1 MTLGTYRTIL
11 LAVGD
16 VAVFWFSLVITLF
29 IRYGAEKFLDN
40 FAIHILPFGV
50 VFAVWILVFY
60 ITGLYEVRIIG
71 KSEQL
76 FKYLTY
82 ATLSGGI
89 IAIALFYFVPAFT
102 ITPRTNLILDIIV
115 TFAIML
121 CWRSL
126 FAYAGRSTDKMRVLL
141 VGSSPDID
149 ELARTIE
156 DYPYLG
162 YTIKARCPEVTPHI
176 LELVSKHHI
185 DIVVAS
191 KDNQT
196 NDTLLQTLY
205 EALHRG
211 IRFVDVSVFYE
222 MILGRIPVS
231 LISKVWF
238 LENIAETEKLFFET
252 SKRGM
257 DIFFAII
264 LGIPTIVLMPFVALA
279 IRLDSRGPIFIR
291 QQRVGRMGKAFTLL
305 KYRTML
311 ALNPDGSAETHGAE
325 WSQEGDVRITAVGK
339 ILRSTRIDELPQAW
353 NILRGELSFIGPRPE
368 RPEFVGNLRKNI
380 PYYDMRHLIRPG
392 LSGWAQIN
400 PPYYYAS
407 HDDTILKLQYD
418 LYYIKNR
425 DLGLDLSIALKTLM
439 VMLSRQGR

>member
-11 LAVGD
+11 LAIGD
-16 VAVFWFSLVITLF
+16 VAVFWASLVITLF
-29 IRYGAEKFLDN
+29 LRYGADRFNGN

-60 ITGLYEVRIIG
+60 IIGLYEVRIIG
-71 KSEQL
+71 KPEQL

-102 ITPRTNLILDIIV
+102 ITPRINLILDIII
-115 TFAIML
+115 TFALML
-121 CWRSL
+121 GWRSL
-126 FAYAGRSTDKMRVLL
+126 FAFAGRSTDKIRVLL

-156 DYPYLG
+156 DYPHLG
-162 YTIKARCPEVTPHI
+162 YIIKARCPEVTPHI
-176 LELVSKHHI
+176 LNLVSEHQV

-191 KDNQT
+191 KENQT
-196 NDTLLQTLY
+196 NDTLLQALY
-205 EALHRG
+205 EAIHRG

-238 LENIAETEKLFFET
+238 LENIAEAEKLFFEI
-252 SKRGM
+252 SKRAV
-257 DIFFAII
+257 DILFALI
-264 LGIPTIVLMPFVALA
+264 LVIPTTILMPFVAVA
-279 IRLDSRGPIFIR
+279 IRLNSQGPIFIR
-291 QQRVGRMGKAFTLL
+291 QKRIGRMGKSFTLL

-311 ALNPDGSAETHGAE
+311 ALSPDGSAETRGAE
-325 WSQEGDVRITAVGK
+325 WSQEGDKRITGIGK
-339 ILRSTRIDELPQAW
+339 ILRSTRIDELPQVW
-353 NILRGELSFIGPRPE
+353 NILRGDLSFIGPRPE
-368 RPEFVGNLRKNI
+368 RPEFVENLRKDI
-380 PYYDMRHLIRPG
+380 PYYDMRHLVRPG

>member
-11 LAVGD
+11 LAIGD
-16 VAVFWFSLVITLF
+16 VAVFWVSLVIALF
-29 IRYGAEKFLDN
+29 VRYGAAQFGDN
-40 FAIHILPFGV
+40 FILHILPFGFI
-50 VFAVWILVFY
+50 FAIWILIFY
-60 ITGLYEVRIIG
+60 IAGLYEVRVIAR
-71 KSEQL
+71 SEQL
-76 FKYLTY
+76 FKYLAY
-82 ATLSGGI
+82 AMLAGSI
-89 IAIALFYFVPAFT
+89 IAIALFYFVPAFA
-102 ITPRTNLILDIIV
+102 ITPRTNLVLDIII
-115 TFAIML
+115 TFAAML
-121 CWRSL
+121 AWRSV
-126 FAYAGRSTDKMRVLL
+126 FAFAGRSTDKMRVLL

-156 DYPYLG
+156 DYPHLG
-162 YTIKARCPEVTPHI
+162 YIIKARCPEVTPHI
-176 LELVSKHHI
+176 LELVSDCHI

-191 KDNQT
+191 KESQT
-196 NDTLLQTLY
+196 NTVLLQALY
-205 EALHRG
+205 EAIHRG

-238 LENIAETEKLFFET
+238 LENIAETEKIFFET
-252 SKRGM
+252 SKRGV
-257 DIFFAII
+257 DIFFAVL
-264 LGIPTIVLMPFVALA
+264 LGIPTLILMPLVALA
-279 IRLDSRGPIFIR
+279 IRLNSTGPIFIR
-291 QQRVGRMGKAFTLL
+291 QQRVGRMGKPFTLL

-311 ALNPDGSAETHGAE
+311 ALNTDGSAETHGAE
-325 WSQEGDVRITAVGK
+325 WSQEGDRRITAVGK
-339 ILRSTRIDELPQAW
+339 ILRGTRIDELPQIW
-353 NILRGELSFIGPRPE
+353 NILRGDLSFVGPRPE
-368 RPEFVGNLRKNI
+368 RPEFVQNLRKNI

-439 VMLSRQGR
+439 VLLSRQGR